1 MAKSVADRE
10 SQCPMVRRLRFP
22 GIPLALLATALS
34 FGCASAAA
42 QAPTSSVALG
52 GDGFPADPRLKD
64 DQVNHWFNYGI
75 FQVSGDHALV
85 RTGNIVQE
93 LIDGPETFRE
103 MANVIRTASQPNETA
118 LPAVVAEYQFG
129 KNPGEPALFTD
140 PGLLAEGPDKC
151 IYSTSPQGGKAN
163 RGIAFKITPD
173 LRTLTIL
180 HEFDFMTG
188 VTPMGGLS
196 RIGDNFYGTTYE
208 GGKYGAGLIFRM
220 TPDGGVSDLWDFRN
234 GKIVNPPPP
243 PNQPSEQDKLDAAGS
258 YPAAAPVNGAR
269 GGMFGVTTYSNN
281 QQGGVLYSGTLKGLY
296 QFKGEC
302 GYLPTSLIAGSDGN
316 LYGTCV
322 KGNALCR
329 FGTVFKA
336 TPAGGVSV
344 VHVFNNDDGAQPIA
358 VMQGKDGV
366 LYGVTAGGG
375 YASNFPGV
383 VFSLTTGRDF
393 KVLHRFT
400 GGTDGGWP
408 TSGLV
413 EKDGYLYGATRGGG
427 LGPLGRGLLYRIKP
441 SGDDF
446 AVIHYFDMYANG
458 KNPATSLFVHSNG
471 KIYGTTFEG
480 GAKNQGVMYCVDVPR
495 YIYLLGWW
503 LTDDFPI
510 LIGDPNS
517 TVDQLFGHES
527 AEGAQ
532 VRAMLWDSNKKTAT
546 QEKYWPV
553 GQQNQ
558 QAVDDINDM
567 TNGAA
572 IHDNNTLD
580 FGAHHHKILVV
591 AGSQGL
597 IAFCGGLDLNPD
609 RIYEQGQGPNSNGD
623 TKGAPLHDVHCRIQG
638 PAAGDLVDTFMERW
652 NDHSDHV
659 DLDKQKGE
667 LRAKY
672 AMKPP
677 PIKDGTCYVQV
688 GRTFPNGAR
697 YTGIHGTY
705 PLNTGY
711 AFAPRGET
719 SAARIILHG
728 IGQARKFIYIEDQYF
743 VDTAPNK
750 VGLDVRAALITS
762 LQRIQGLIVVLP
774 HGSITDMGPPYFDNQ
789 VNYRRKKLIDA
800 LKQAPGGE
808 KVHIYFR
815 KDPPRPHTYVHAK
828 TWIFDDEFAIIG
840 SANCNR
846 RSWTHDSE
854 TIVGICDQGDGSK
867 CRMPHRMR
875 MRLWQEQL
883 GLGNTPE
890 NHALL
895 NDGAAALPL
904 WINLPPSARV
914 MHYDK
919 ITPEVNPSDES
930 WDRVIDPDG
939 S

>member
-1 MAKSVADRE
+1 MGRL
-10 SQCPMVRRLRFP
+10 LRFP
-22 GIPLALLATALS
+22 DISLAFIIVSAATML
-34 FGCASAAA
+34 FYASALA
-42 QAPTSSVALG
+42 QAPTSSPALG
-52 GDGFPADPRLKD
+52 PDGFPADPKLSD
-64 DQVNHWFNYGI
+64 LQVNHWFNYGI
-75 FQVSGDHALV
+75 FQYSGGHALV
-85 RTGNIVQE
+85 RSGNVVQE
-93 LIDGPETFRE
+93 FIDGPETFAE
-103 MANVIRTASQPNETA
+103 MASVIRTASKPNETA

-129 KNPGEPALFTD
+129 RNPGGPTLFTQ
-140 PGLLAEGPDKC
+140 PGLIAEGPDKC
-151 IYSTSPQGGKAN
+151 LYTTAPQGGNGN
-163 RGIAFKITPD
+163 RGLAFKITPS

-180 HEFDFMTG
+180 HEFDFVTG

-220 TPDGGVSDLWDFRN
+220 TPDGGITDLWDFRN
-234 GKIVNPPPP
+234 GKILNPPPYP
-243 PNQPSEQDKLDAAGS
+243 KQPSEQEKLDAAGS
-258 YPAAAPVNGAR
+258 YPAAAPVNAAR

-281 QQGGVLYSGTLKGLY
+281 QQGGVLYSGALKGLY

-302 GYLPTSLIAGSDGN
+302 GYLPATLVAGSDGN

-322 KGNALCR
+322 KGNASCR

-336 TPAGGVSV
+336 TPAGNVSMI
-344 VHVFNNDDGAQPIA
+344 HAFNNDDGAQPVA
-358 VMQGKDGV
+358 LMQGKDGV

-383 VFSLTTGRDF
+383 VFSVTTGHDF

-400 GGTDGGWP
+400 GGTDGGWS

-413 EKDGYLYGATRGGG
+413 EKDGYLYGAARAGG
-427 LGPLGRGLLYRIKP
+427 LGPLGRGVLYRLKTN
-441 SGDDF
+441 GDDF
-446 AVIHYFDMYANG
+446 AVLHYFDMYANG
-458 KNPATSLFVHSNG
+458 KNPTTSLFLHSNG
-471 KIYGTTFEG
+471 KIYGATFEG
-480 GAKNQGVMYCVDVPR
+480 GVKNQGVMFCVDVPR

-503 LTDDFPI
+503 LTDSFPI
-510 LIGDPNS
+510 QVGDGSS
-517 TVDQLFGHES
+517 TIQNLFWQQS
-527 AEGAQ
+527 SQDVQ
-532 VRAMLWDSNKKTAT
+532 VRAMLWDSDKKTAT
-546 QEKYWPV
+546 QKQYWFFP
-553 GQQNQ
+553 GMQNKE
-558 QAVDDINDM
+558 AVADINEM
-567 TNGAA
+567 PNGAA

-580 FGAHHHKILVV
+580 YGAHHHKILVV

-609 RIYEQGQGPNSNGD
+609 RIYQQGQGPNSIGD
-623 TKGAPLHDVHCRIQG
+623 TRGAPLHDVHCRIEG
-638 PAAGDLVDTFMERW
+638 PAAGDLVETFMERW

-659 DLDKQKGE
+659 DLDNQTGE

-672 AMKPP
+672 AMKPT
-677 PIKDGTCYVQV
+677 PIKDATCFVQV

-705 PLNTGY
+705 PLNSGY

-728 IGQARKFIYIEDQYF
+728 ISQARKFIYIEDQYF
-743 VDTAPNK
+743 VDTGPNK
-750 VGLDVRAALITS
+750 VGLDVRAALIS
-762 LQRIQGLIVVLP
+762 ALPRIQALIVVIP
-774 HGSITDMGPPYFDNQ
+774 HGSITDMGPPHLDNQ

-808 KVHIYFR
+808 KVHIFFR

-828 TWIFDDEFAIIG
+828 TWIFDDEFAIVG

-867 CRMPHRMR
+867 CRMPHRLR
-875 MRLWQEQL
+875 IKLWLEQL
-883 GLGNTPE
+883 GLPSNPE
-890 NHALL
+890 NRALL
-895 NDGAAALPL
+895 SDGVAALPL
-904 WINLPPSARV
+904 WINLPATAQV

-919 ITPEVNPSDES
+919 ITPEPNPSDES
-930 WDRVIDPDG
+930 WDVFIDPDG